1 MHDGDELAFGGSN
14 LEIAPLE
21 VDGVVVIDASRG
33 AQRKVEIQERGR
45 RAWAHGG
52 VGRQLGVCED
62 LKGDISGGAVD
73 FAILAAD
80 FELKDLVSLLP
91 SRDVGVG
98 QEGHETFLEGSK
110 AALDL
115 ALGLRSG
122 GDQVSDAESQEGPLE
137 VAFGVGPVVSGTWSK
152 EAQSV
157 GIDDFGNAVG
167 FEGFAKVEEVIPG
180 GVGGDE
186 TPGHVEAG
194 MVIDG
199 EQEGLLARGGPPLV
213 DRTVVLPEFADFG
226 AAKASI
232 DAILWWWFWN
242 EVSEMGF
249 HVGLDSGTGAGESA
263 ETLKFIADKLVVG
276 RVLHGQEA
284 SEEGVNFVWPETVAV
299 TSAGPWAVGVATSQP
314 GSPHAIEL
322 RSAYT
327 QLRGRS
333 RGVQESRVKF
343 IKSLEDELAGKPVND
358 LLLFKS
364 TDSTAQTNNRDQ
376 SSETFSP
383 SSDRPSRHRR
393 PALRRPALR
402 SGLLQ
407 ASLRWR
413 RVPFCSVSVPFCSGP
428 DSLKEISLAIPGA
441 ATLPTTSRRVGTSGT
456 LGRS

>member
-1 MHDGDELAFGGSN
+1 M
-14 LEIAPLE
+14 
-21 VDGVVVIDASRG
+21 
-33 AQRKVEIQERGR
+33 
-45 RAWAHGG
+45 
-52 VGRQLGVCED
+52 
-62 LKGDISGGAVD
+62 
-73 FAILAAD
+73 
-80 FELKDLVSLLP
+80 
-91 SRDVGVG
+91 
-98 QEGHETFLEGSK
+98 
-110 AALDL
+110 
-115 ALGLRSG
+115 
-122 GDQVSDAESQEGPLE
+122 E

-186 TPGHVEAG
+186 TPGHVEAR

-226 AAKASI
+226 AAEASI
-232 DAILWWWFWN
+232 NAILWWWFWN

-284 SEEGVNFVWPETVAV
+284 SEEGVDFVWPETVAV

-314 GSPHAIEL
+314 SSPHAIEL

-364 TDSTAQTNNRDQ
+364 TDSTAQINNRDQ

-393 PALRRPALR
+393 QTWRRPALR

-407 ASLRWR
+407 VCLRWR

-428 DSLKEISLAIPGA
+428 DRKIVPPPLGHSIAGRLRDVIQG
-441 ATLPTTSRRVGTSGT
+441 RRA
-456 LGRS
+456 R